1 MSKHHTLS
9 FIEIIFGNK
18 VMCVFFQGPSS
29 SPLILT
35 AQQTVHINTSLRY
48 GPGPIMYILILLLM
62 NLTLV
67 MSNTPIIDVSMDAI
81 KHMADLMDFNE
92 KTPFIFKNGK
102 KIFEVY
108 KDFLE
113 EAERNILDMRYEIDN
128 IEYEELTA
136 EDISRYQQVK
146 SSLEKVR
153 QDLIK
158 LGHKTVTD
166 VRDLMIILDDL
177 DESND
182 PTLFRISI
190 DNMKDLMDYTKKTLE
205 EAKAKYNTAVDDF
218 QSFMFSI
225 QQKNG
230 GLKRNLYAKVRDHDK
245 WTTTARTGEVAIGI
259 LSVAGWYLAGPLYLA
274 GFIPAIYT
282 ESKIRDYDHELERF
296 RSKVMEIMD
305 KSDRIEKDIK
315 VGIKLITKEIYSI
328 DKGRCQNRIGFSFVI
343 DHKKFHCI
351 SG

>member
-29 SPLILT
+29 RPHILT
-35 AQQTVHINTSLRY
+35 AQQTVHINTTVQSLRY

-67 MSNTPIIDVSMDAI
+67 MSNTPIIDVSMDAME
-81 KHMADLMDFNE
+81 HMADLMDFNE

-205 EAKAKYNTAVDDF
+205 EAKAKYNSAVDDF
-218 QSFMFSI
+218 QNFMFSI
-225 QQKNG
+225 QQK
-230 GLKRNLYAKVRDHDK
+230 KR
-245 WTTTARTGEVAIGI
+245 
-259 LSVAGWYLAGPLYLA
+259 
-274 GFIPAIYT
+274 
-282 ESKIRDYDHELERF
+282 
-296 RSKVMEIMD
+296 
-305 KSDRIEKDIK
+305 RIEK
-315 VGIKLITKEIYSI
+315 E
-328 DKGRCQNRIGFSFVI
+328 FVC
-343 DHKKFHCI
+343 K
-351 SG
+351 S